1 MPARARGHA
10 PRPIPPP
17 LPMRFA
23 KEFVAFLRK
32 FGVIALAVGVLLGEQ
47 VNNLEKALIDD
58 VVMPLLSPILPSGEW
73 EKAVIMV
80 GKAQVKIGHL
90 LEEILHFSV
99 VAFTV
104 FVILKLV
111 LKDELKEAASDE
123 KQ

>member
-1 MPARARGHA
+1 
-10 PRPIPPP
+10 
-17 LPMRFA
+17 MRFA

-90 LEEILHFSV
+90 LEAILHFSV

-111 LKDELKEAASDE
+111 VKDELKDAANDE
-123 KQ
+123 TK

>member
-1 MPARARGHA
+1 
-10 PRPIPPP
+10 
-17 LPMRFA
+17 MRFA

-90 LEEILHFSV
+90 LEAILHFSV

-111 LKDELKEAASDE
+111 LTDELKEAASEE

>member
-1 MPARARGHA
+1 
-10 PRPIPPP
+10 
-17 LPMRFA
+17 MRFA
-23 KEFVAFLRK
+23 REFVAFLRK

-90 LEEILHFSV
+90 LEAILHFSV

-111 LKDELKEAASDE
+111 LKDELQEAANDE
-123 KQ
+123 KK